1 MAEQLEHV
9 DGLWSLI
16 ANASKVVTDG
26 LPVTD

>member
-1 MAEQLEHV
+1 MAEHLEDV

-16 ANASKVVTDG
+16 AIAIKVVNDG